1 MEGSPVPIAVQEAT
15 DLAAVTSL
23 VSPKQLH
30 QSATQPGC
38 QFPFIF
44 PVAGG
49 GRQVIGMGSLHSI
62 IHHPSLE
69 SISVSPVLS

>member
-1 MEGSPVPIAVQEAT
+1 MEGSPVPIAVQET
-15 DLAAVTSL
+15 TGLAAVTSP

-30 QSATQPGC
+30 QSATWPGC

-49 GRQVIGMGSLHSI
+49 GRQVIGMGGLHSI

-69 SISVSPVLS
+69 SISVSTVLS